1 MNKTTSINVRQL
13 STGFIEVPGQ
23 ITLNIY
29 AQGCEKRCPGCQN
42 IESQSFEGGM
52 KLLLSDIDSLVK
64 DFSLCKWVC
73 WLGGDA
79 VYQPESFKL
88 FNAEFA
94 SRGFKIALY
103 TGRDFKEVKDLLDN
117 VSLVIDGEW
126 KGKTIKDSGT
136 NQNIWYKDIELNE
149 WSLIGDW
156 NTLDLILNLK
166 ITGENHA
173 N

>member
-1 MNKTTSINVRQL
+1 LNKTTSINVRQL

-23 ITLNIY
+23 ISLNIY

-52 KLLLSDIDSLVK
+52 KIFLSDIDKIAK
-64 DFSLCKWVC
+64 DFSLCKWIC

-94 SRGFKIALY
+94 SLGFKIALY
-103 TGRDFKEVKDLLDN
+103 TGKEFKEVKNLLDN

-126 KGKTIKDSGT
+126 KGMTVKDKGT
-136 NQNIWYKDIELNE
+136 NQTIWYRETTSSEWTMLDDWDTLN
-149 WSLIGDW
+149 I
-156 NTLDLILNLK
+156 IL
-166 ITGENHA
+166 
-173 N
+173 